1 VVFVVAI
8 HPQELDLCV
17 FRQVRDGIH
26 ELLSTLKV
34 CPESEVAYRDDVRAV
49 VLACVLEYPLRVVGV
64 AVYVA
69 RKKDTLIQLFWI

>member
-17 FRQVRDGIH
+17 FRQVRDGLY

-34 CPESEVAYRDDVRAV
+34 CPESEVAYRDDMRAV
-49 VLACVLEYPLRVVGV
+49 VLACVLEHPLRVIGV
-64 AVYVA
+64 AVNIA
-69 RKKDTLIQLFWI
+69 RKEHTLIQLFWI